1 VPIFGRNRL
10 LVHRRTY
17 REPPK
22 LPIKGRYRKS
32 WAAEVSI
39 KGRYWARPA
48 AFWHV
53 LGLEPHLA
61 ESRIKE
67 TTVSVTKFETVRA
80 HQALCLRPGRTE
92 GRVDQE

>member
-1 VPIFGRNRL
+1 VYYRL
-10 LVHRRTY
+10 GLL
-17 REPPK
+17 EK
-22 LPIKGRYRKS
+22 KS
-32 WAAEVSI
+32 HITEADGTIPSDRAT
-39 KGRYWARPA
+39 
-48 AFWHV
+48 FWHV

>member
-1 VPIFGRNRL
+1 MEKVAGEITP
-10 LVHRRTY
+10 
-17 REPPK
+17 
-22 LPIKGRYRKS
+22 
-32 WAAEVSI
+32 AEVYYGLGLLEKKSYI
-39 KGRYWARPA
+39 TEAYSTIPPDRA

-61 ESRIKE
+61 ESRMKE

-80 HQALCLRPGRTE
+80 HQALCVRPGRTE